1 MKKSPMLMPFALFLF
16 SSAFAQ
22 GPAIEARTELVG
34 AHEEKTGSL
43 PLKEVSGGVP
53 RVLLIAGILLPV

>member
-22 GPAIEARTELVG
+22 GPAIEARAELVG
-34 AHEEKTGSL
+34 AHEEKTGSP
-43 PLKEVSGGVP
+43 PLKEVS
-53 RVLLIAGILLPV
+53 REVLSVFMSGIFRPV